1 MQRNAIRNTRSTQ
14 QLYLQA
20 AQGFLL
26 FFFVYSRD
34 FRNFAKQEKR
44 NMQTDNKVYVLPD
57 MGDSLCEQLGIR
69 FTLLEEGLAKAIM
82 PVDERTCQPF
92 GVLHGG
98 ASLALAESVAG
109 HGSVPLCPPGH
120 IPCGIQVSGNHL
132 RMVPKGTT
140 VEATGRLIFRGRT
153 QHIWNVDITTPD
165 GKLVSTARVV
175 NQLVKQRT

>member
-20 AQGFLL
+20 AARIPPI
-26 FFFVYSRD
+26 FFVYSRD
-34 FRNFAKQEKR
+34 FRNFAKLEKR

-109 HGSVPLCPPGH
+109 HGSVPLCPPGQ